1 MAATQRYEKVLN
13 NGYVLELYIQQAT
26 QDTSGNRS
34 QAYWELRLTRTGLVS
49 YSNFQN
55 PWTVVVDGERFSGQ
69 TTYNFNNYVTLTL
82 GSGYKWIGHNADGT
96 RSFTVSAS
104 FTDVAASNYVG
115 DVTEEGFV
123 YRTYTFD
130 TIPRSSTPRLSASHN
145 DAGATVTI
153 FTDRASTG
161 FTHNIRY
168 TLGSAGTFIAYNVTD
183 SYIWT
188 IPMGLLNEF
197 PNAPTGYGH
206 IYLETYSGGSKIGE
220 KAVQFAVRTPASAGP
235 SFTSATF
242 AEGNSAVTALALGA
256 GRYVQSQSRPTFSFT
271 GAAAQ
276 YGATIAKYTLQV
288 GTTVLGTS
296 TSASGSSTA
305 GIPTS
310 GTVTFTAVVT
320 DSRGKSASKTYSAT
334 VLAYAPPKISVFSV
348 TRSNSAGAIM
358 EDGDY
363 ARTTFSASVS
373 SLLTSGS
380 VQKNTIR
387 YLLQSRQKGTTTW
400 ALKSNPAATTGT
412 SLSPAPLNYGTYST
426 SQTHEF
432 QLTITDVFGTAAVQV
447 VSIPVATIFMHWN
460 ANLGMGLGKFHTPAN
475 GMLDV
480 MGGIAHHNG
489 RRLLFSEVIGAV
501 TGLTA
506 AVAVNAK
513 ISGTI
518 TFPTGPGG
526 QAPFTV
532 PPIVHMT
539 GENGRFNLSANNI
552 TTTGFT
558 WNADNWSPAS
568 GSLGTFYWSAA
579 QATPTSAATVAG

>member
-13 NGYVLELYIQQAT
+13 NGYLLELYVQQAT
-26 QDTSGNRS
+26 QDASGNRS

-49 YSNFQN
+49 YSNYQN
-55 PWTVVVDGERFSGQ
+55 PWTAVIDGERFSGQ
-69 TTYNFNNYVTLTL
+69 TTYNFNNYQTLTL
-82 GSGYKWIGHNADGT
+82 GSGYKWIGHNSDGT
-96 RSFTVSAS
+96 KSFTVSAS

-130 TIPRSSTPRLSASHN
+130 AIPRSSMPRLSASHN

-153 FTDRASTG
+153 YTDRASTG

-168 TLGSAGTFIAYNVTD
+168 TLAEAGTFIAYNVTD
-183 SYIWT
+183 SYTWT
-188 IPMGLLNEF
+188 IPMGLLNQF
-197 PNAPTGYGH
+197 PDAPTGYGH
-206 IYLETYSGGSKIGE
+206 IYLETYSGGAKIGE

-235 SFTSATF
+235 SFTSAAF
-242 AEGNSAVTALALGA
+242 SEGASTVSALSLGA
-256 GRYVQSQSRPTFSFT
+256 GRYVQSQSRPNFSFT

-276 YGATIAKYTLQV
+276 YGATIAKYELQV
-288 GTTVLGTS
+288 GATVLGSS
-296 TSASGSSTA
+296 TSASGTSTV

-310 GTVTFTAVVT
+310 GTVTFTAAVT
-320 DSRGKSASKTYSAT
+320 DSRGLTATKTYTAT
-334 VLAYAPPKISVFSV
+334 VLAYAAPKITVFSA
-348 TRSNSAGAIM
+348 TRSNSAGAIL

-363 ARTTFSASVS
+363 ARVTFTASVS
-373 SLLTSGS
+373 SLTTSGA
-380 VQKNTIR
+380 VQTNTIR

-400 ALKSNPAATTGT
+400 ATKSNPAATTGT
-412 SLSPAPLNYGTYST
+412 SLSPGPLNYGTYST

-432 QLTITDVFGTAAVQV
+432 QLTITDVFGTATVQI
-447 VSIPVATIFMHWN
+447 VSIPIATIFMHWN

-489 RRLLFSEVIGAV
+489 RRLLFSEVVGVV
-501 TGLTA
+501 TGITA

-513 ISGTI
+513 TSGNVA
-518 TFPTGPGG
+518 FPTGPGG

-532 PPIVHMT
+532 PPIIQLT
-539 GENGRFNLSANNI
+539 GENGRFSLSANNV

-558 WNADNWSPAS
+558 WNADNWSPAA
-568 GSLGTFYWSAA
+568 GALGVLYWRAV
-579 QATPTSAATVAG
+579 QATPTSAATVAD